1 MRWYSSPGALPMAVK
16 DTQSS
21 SHPKAPFALG
31 KSSRGQTLHDTS
43 SDALTPIECALE
55 RFFEFNHQRG
65 IPVLALRGARAAPRY
80 RAGGD
85 LDLACPA
92 VYRDSV
98 MRSLER
104 QMKTFGVHV
113 ISVHRAR
120 HMDQYQLYA
129 PCGPGRHHHLC
140 IDIHTAETC
149 YGVPFM
155 PAESLLRG
163 RVTTRFPHRPAAV
176 PGALLNFLTPYLS
189 GGAINA
195 EYVGRLTVV
204 LDQNPAQMR
213 SRLGRLVGTRM
224 ADRFCSALREKGTG
238 ELARCQKPFR
248 RALLRRAF
256 VKHPLA
262 STAGFVSCVVQSR
275 LTSIRRTRGMT
286 VGLLGTDGT
295 GKTTVGEEL
304 HEELRGSFRSAWNRT
319 IKLRPGLF
327 PQLGRFL
334 GRKPSMEEYARPHRA
349 KPSGILGTW
358 CRASYYWLDYTIGYA
373 FKVLPLRRRNTLI
386 LFDRWIDDW
395 IIDPARYRFAPDS
408 RFVAWLVAHAPRL
421 DVILVTTATQRIV
434 RGRKREVNARETL
447 RQLNAYENYAVRTE
461 GVFLIDTSTSID
473 RSIDAAVLA
482 ALLGSQAHV
491 TTRPQDEAPGEAEQP
506 RLAA

>member
-1 MRWYSSPGALPMAVK
+1 MAAN
-16 DTQSS
+16 DTTPPT
-21 SHPKAPFALG
+21 HREAPFAPG
-31 KSSRGQTLHDTS
+31 SQSRGRTLHDTS
-43 SDALTPIECALE
+43 SDALTPIEFALE
-55 RFFEFNHQRG
+55 RFFEFNTQRG

-80 RAGGD
+80 RSGGD

-92 VYRDSV
+92 VYRDTV

-104 QMKTFGVHV
+104 HMSTMGVHV

-155 PAESLLRG
+155 PAEALLRG

-189 GGAINA
+189 GGAINS
-195 EYVGRLTVV
+195 EYVARLIVV

-238 ELARCQKPFR
+238 PLASCQKPFR
-248 RALLRRAF
+248 RALLTRAF
-256 VKHPLA
+256 TQRPLA
-262 STAGFVSCVVQSR
+262 SLLGFASCVIQSR
-275 LTSIRRTRGMT
+275 LTSLRKTRGMT
-286 VGLLGTDGT
+286 VALLGTDGT

-334 GRKPSMEEYARPHRA
+334 GRKPSLEEYARPHRA
-349 KPSGILGTW
+349 KPSGMLGTW

-395 IIDPARYRFAPDS
+395 IVDPARYRFAPDS
-408 RFVAWLVAHAPRL
+408 RFVAWLAAHAPRP
-421 DVILVTTATQRIV
+421 DVVLVTTATQRVV
-434 RGRKREVNARETL
+434 RSRKQEVTARETL
-447 RQLNAYENYAVRTE
+447 RQLNAYEEYAIRTD
-461 GVFLIDTSTSID
+461 GAFLIDTSTSID

-482 ALLGSQAHV
+482 MLLRSQAHV
-491 TTRPQDEAPGEAEQP
+491 STRPQNVAPVESQQP

>member
-1 MRWYSSPGALPMAVK
+1 M
-16 DTQSS
+16 
-21 SHPKAPFALG
+21 
-31 KSSRGQTLHDTS
+31 
-43 SDALTPIECALE
+43 TPIECALE
-55 RFFEFNHQRG
+55 RFFEFNSQRG

-80 RAGGD
+80 RSGGD
-85 LDLACPA
+85 LDLACPGI
-92 VYRDSV
+92 YRDSV

-104 QMKTFGVHV
+104 QLQTFGVHV
-113 ISVHRAR
+113 ISVHKAK

-155 PAESLLRG
+155 PTESLLRG
-163 RVTTRFPHRPAAV
+163 RVTTRFPHRPATV

-213 SRLGRLVGTRM
+213 SRLGRLVGTGM
-224 ADRFCSALREKGTG
+224 ADRFCAALRDRGTG
-238 ELARCQKPFR
+238 PLAQLQKPFR
-248 RALLRRAF
+248 RALLARAF
-256 VKHPLA
+256 LRAPIA
-262 STAGFVSCVVQSR
+262 STMGFASCVVQSR
-275 LTSIRRTRGMT
+275 LTSLRRTRGMT

-304 HEELRGSFRSAWNRT
+304 HEELRSSFRSAWNRT

-334 GRKPSMEEYARPHRA
+334 GRKPTEEEYTRPHRA
-349 KPSGILGTW
+349 KPSGIVGTW

-373 FKVLPLRRRNTLI
+373 VKVLPLRRRNTLI

-395 IIDPARYRFAPDS
+395 IVDPARYRFAPDS
-408 RFVAWLVAHAPRL
+408 RFVAWLVAHAPRP

-434 RGRKREVNARETL
+434 RQRKQEVSVRETL
-447 RQLNAYENYAVRTE
+447 RQLNAYEDYAVHTD
-461 GVFLIDTSTSID
+461 GAFLIDTSTSID
-473 RSIDAAVLA
+473 RSVDAAVLA
-482 ALLGSQAHV
+482 ALLRSQAHV
-491 TTRPQDEAPGEAEQP
+491 TTRAIEPIPVAPEQT